1 MSNKEFKDCKRLLRV
16 QQQLM
21 INVWNLGL
29 KESVEVKYKDDICTE
44 LCLKPW
50 FESDWYF
57 CNNTDSGWF

>member
-29 KESVEVKYKDDICTE
+29 KESVEVKYKDDICAE

-50 FESDWYF
+50 FESD
-57 CNNTDSGWF
+57 